1 MISSEKNFYE
11 FFEKSVDIFEIGYI
25 IILKVKESQSQTATE
40 YGFRQNTEA
49 NMANISDIIENFILS
64 NIGDDSIIQLSRN
77 ELAGQFNCVPSQ
89 INYVLSTRF
98 TPERGYVIES
108 RRGGGGY
115 ITVIKIKSGNQYE
128 EISKLIGKSIS
139 DRESEHILIRLI
151 DAGYLSRREAK
162 LIYSCINDK
171 ALASASDPKA
181 QRAEILKNLLPE
193 ILK

>member
-1 MISSEKNFYE
+1 
-11 FFEKSVDIFEIGYI
+11 
-25 IILKVKESQSQTATE
+25 
-40 YGFRQNTEA
+40 
-49 NMANISDIIENFILS
+49 MANISDIIENFILS

-77 ELAGQFNCVPSQ
+77 ELAGHFNCVPSQ

-98 TPERGYVIES
+98 TPERGYVVES

-128 EISKLIGKSIS
+128 EISKLIGDSITNK
-139 DRESEHILIRLI
+139 EGEHILIRLI
-151 DAGYLSRREAK
+151 DGGYLTQREAK

-171 ALASASDPKA
+171 ALANSNDPKA
-181 QRAEILKNLLPE
+181 LRAEILKNLLTE